1 VSPMALTFEE
11 LQRSC
16 LGTEVEVP
24 VLGGKR
30 RYVNFDNA
38 ATTPA
43 LRQVRDAVD
52 RFLENYSSV
61 HRGTGY
67 KSLLSTEVF
76 ERCRR
81 RVLDFV
87 HASPADDTVIFGKN
101 TTEMVNKLSRR
112 FGLKLDDVVLIS
124 DAEHH
129 SNDLP
134 WRKVARV
141 VRIPVDHRG
150 AMELSRIEDELKR
163 ARGRA
168 RVVAVCGASNVTGY
182 QPPIHDIAALAHRH
196 GASLFADCA
205 QLAPHRAVDVRPPG
219 DPGHL
224 DFVAFSAHKMY
235 APYGVGVLV
244 GPKRFFDHGD
254 PDHVGGGMVEMVTPD
269 RAYWSPSPDRDE
281 PGTPNLLGAVA
292 LARAIGCLEEVG
304 FPAIAEHERRLTT
317 HALKRLREVPG
328 LTLYGDAEPRS
339 GEDRIG
345 GIPFNLA
352 GMNHALLA
360 AALAWEGGVG
370 VRHGCFCAHPFIAH
384 LLRLSD
390 RDAERMIDR
399 ILASDRSDVAGLVRM
414 SFGLF
419 NTEREVGQV
428 VELLRELA
436 AGGPRGRYRFDP
448 AWGEYRAE
456 GNEAEIDPALG
467 I

>member
-1 VSPMALTFEE
+1 MALTFVE

-16 LGTEVEVP
+16 VGTEAEVP
-24 VLGGKR
+24 VLGGRR

-43 LRQVRDAVD
+43 LRQVRDTVD
-52 RFLENYSSV
+52 AFLEHYSSV

-76 ERCRR
+76 EHCRQR
-81 RVLDFV
+81 ILDFV
-87 HASPADDTVIFGKN
+87 RASRASETVIFGKN
-101 TTEMVNKLSRR
+101 TTEMANKLSRR
-112 FGLKLDDVVLIS
+112 FGLARDDVVLIS

-141 VRIPVDHRG
+141 VRLPVDHRG
-150 AMELSRIEDELKR
+150 AMDLSRIEDELKKG
-163 ARGRA
+163 RGRVK
-168 RVVAVCGASNVTGY
+168 VVAVCGASNVTGY

-196 GASLFADCA
+196 GAKIFADCA
-205 QLAPHRAVDVRPPG
+205 QLAPHRAIDVRPPG
-219 DPGHL
+219 DPRHL

-244 GPKRFFDHGD
+244 GPKSFFDVGD

-292 LARAIGCLEEVG
+292 LARAIACLEEVG
-304 FPAIAEHERRLTT
+304 FDAIAEHERQLTT
-317 HALKRLREVPG
+317 YALKRLREVPG
-328 LTLYGDAEPRS
+328 LALYGDVEPQA

-345 GIPFNLA
+345 VIPFNLH
-352 GMNHALLA
+352 GLNHALLA
-360 AALAWEGGVG
+360 AALAWEGGIG

-384 LLRLSD
+384 LLKVSE
-390 RDAERMIDR
+390 RDAEQMIDR
-399 ILASDRSDVAGLVRM
+399 ILASDRSAVAGRVRM
-414 SFGLF
+414 SFGIF
-419 NTEREVGQV
+419 NTEAEVDWVIEVLQG
-428 VELLRELA
+428 LA
-436 AGGPRGRYRFDP
+436 TRGPKGNYRFDP

-456 GNEAEIDPALG
+456 GYEAVVDPLLG

>member
-1 VSPMALTFEE
+1 MALTFEE

-16 LGTEVEVP
+16 VGTDAEVP

-43 LRQVRDAVD
+43 LRQVKEAVD
-52 RFLENYSSV
+52 RFLDMYSSV

-87 HASPADDTVIFGKN
+87 HASPEQDTVIFGKN

-112 FGLKLDDVVLIS
+112 FGLKPDDVVLIS

-150 AMELSRIEDELKR
+150 AMDLSRIEDELQR

-182 QPPIHDIAALAHRH
+182 QSPIHEVAVLAHRH
-196 GASLFADCA
+196 GARLFADCA
-205 QLAPHRAVDVRPPG
+205 QLAPHRALDVRPPD
-219 DPGHL
+219 DPAHL

-244 GPKRFFDHGD
+244 GPRRFFDEGD
-254 PDHVGGGMVEMVTPD
+254 PDHVGGGMVEVVTSD
-269 RAYWSPSPDRDE
+269 RAFWSPSPDRDE

-292 LARAIGCLEEVG
+292 LARAIACLEEVG
-304 FPAIAEHERRLTT
+304 FDAIADHERRLTAY
-317 HALKRLREVPG
+317 ALRRLREVPG
-328 LTLYGDAEPRS
+328 LALYGDSEPRP

-345 GIPFNLA
+345 VIPFNLR
-352 GMNHALLA
+352 GQNHALLA
-360 AALAWEGGVG
+360 AVLAWEGGVG

-390 RDAERMIDR
+390 QDAERMIDR
-399 ILASDRSDVAGLVRM
+399 VLAADRRDVPGLVRM

-419 NTEREVGQV
+419 NTEAEVNGV

-436 AGGPRGRYRFDP
+436 VHGPRGSYRFDP
-448 AWGEYRAE
+448 AWGEYHALGQE
-456 GNEAEIDPALG
+456 TQIDPALG

>member
-1 VSPMALTFEE
+1 MALTFEE
-11 LQRSC
+11 LQASC
-16 LGTEVEVP
+16 IGTDREVP
-24 VLGGKR
+24 VLGGTR
-30 RYVNFDNA
+30 RYINFDNA

-43 LRQVRDAVD
+43 LRQVRDSVD
-52 RFLENYSSV
+52 GFLDMYSSV

-76 ERCRR
+76 ERCRQ
-81 RVLDFV
+81 RVLAFV
-87 HASPADDTVIFGKN
+87 GGSPEHDTVIYGKN

-112 FGLKLDDVVLIS
+112 FGLKADDVVLIS

-141 VRIPVDHRG
+141 VRLPVDERG
-150 AMELSRIEDELKR
+150 AMELGQIEEELQR

-182 QPPIHDIAALAHRH
+182 QPPIHEIAALAHKY
-196 GASLFADCA
+196 GATLFADCA
-205 QLAPHRAVDVRPPG
+205 QLAPHRAIDVRPAN

-244 GPKRFFDHGD
+244 GPKKFFDHGD

-269 RAYWSPSPDRDE
+269 RVFWSPSPDRDE

-292 LARAIGCLEEVG
+292 LARAIACLQAVG
-304 FPAIAEHERRLTT
+304 FEAIADHERKLTAY
-317 HALKRLREVPG
+317 ALRRLREVPG
-328 LTLYGDAEPRS
+328 LSLYGDTEPVP

-345 GIPFNLA
+345 VIPFNLR
-352 GMNHALLA
+352 GLNHALLA
-360 AALAWEGGVG
+360 SALGWEGGVG
-370 VRHGCFCAHPFIAH
+370 VRHGCFCAHPFIAR
-384 LLRLSD
+384 LLELSD
-390 RDAERMIDR
+390 AAAEQMIDR
-399 ILASDRSDVAGLVRM
+399 VLAADRRDIPGLVRM

-419 NTEREVGQV
+419 NTEAEVDRV
-428 VELLRELA
+428 VELLQSLA
-436 AGGPRGRYRFDP
+436 AKGPRGRYRFDP
-448 AWGEYRAE
+448 AFGEYHAE
-456 GNEAEIDPALG
+456 GCQVTVDPALG